1 MFSSQHGRATARA
14 FTLIELLVVIAI
26 IAVLAAILFPVFSQ
40 AREAA
45 RKTQDMSN
53 IKQLGL
59 AFLMYVGDNDE
70 TAVPSGFIGWNPTG
84 LDFLWYGTVNGSS
97 MMAPGG
103 GSPANPLTSPLWPY
117 MKNAQFMGDPD
128 ATNIPNG
135 GFFGWTDYGYNQQY
149 IGGYGDLFGSGP
161 QSWLSQYTYA
171 PASLATF
178 VHPADTVVFT
188 DAAYVDDIQPTP
200 LQKYS
205 WLLPPSTGP
214 LFGSDEYCE
223 TTHGLHGG
231 GVANVCWLDGHAKSV
246 KPNVVSTDPLH
257 KQLNLGYVEKTV
269 SPPNDYY
276 YGGPESQP

>member
-1 MFSSQHGRATARA
+1 MTTSKTKA
-14 FTLIELLVVIAI
+14 FTLIELLVIIAI
-26 IAVLAAILFPVFSQ
+26 IAILAAILFPVFSQ

-84 LDFLWYGTVNGSS
+84 PDFLWYGTVNGSS

-103 GSPANPLTSPLWPY
+103 GIPANPLTSPMYPY
-117 MKNAQFMGDPD
+117 MKNVQFMGDPD

-135 GFFGWTDYGYNQQY
+135 GFFGYTDYGYNQMY
-149 IGGYGDLFGSGP
+149 IGGYGDLFGPGP
-161 QSWLSQYTYA
+161 QSYLSQYTYA

-178 VHPADTVVFT
+178 VHPAETVGFT
-188 DAAYVDDIQPTP
+188 DAAYADDIQPTP

-231 GVANVCWLDGHAKSV
+231 VANVCWLDGHAKSV
-246 KPNVVSTDPLH
+246 KPNVVSTDSLH

-276 YGGPESQP
+276 YGGPETQP